1 MLADI
6 GSMSRDDRVALF
18 YSILGIDS
26 NLSTD
31 LEKLLKKS
39 NIALSK
45 GMHNELLT
53 MLLSAIYMARHF
65 SADLWIEFL
74 YSLVTNI
81 LLMGHFSGE
90 GAIPKLLELD
100 AAKHEKLVKSLSTFD
115 KIPVRTRSYKARVVH
130 QYNSFQNCLHNVLF
144 LASVLDLANGKKKSV
159 NVYQSLTILFQLLL

>member
-6 GSMSRDDRVALF
+6 DSMSRDDRVALF
-18 YSILGIDS
+18 YSILDVDFS
-26 NLSTD
+26 LSAD

-45 GMHNELLT
+45 GMHSELLT

-74 YSLVTNI
+74 YALVTNI
-81 LLMGHFSGE
+81 LLMGHFSSE
-90 GAIPKLLELD
+90 EAIPKLLEMD
-100 AAKHEKLVKSLSTFD
+100 AAKHERLVKSLSVFG

-130 QYNSFQNCLHNVLF
+130 QYNSFQNCLHNVRF
-144 LASVLDLANGKKKSV
+144 LASVLDLAKGERFLKC
-159 NVYQSLTILFQLLL
+159 LLKM